1 MSRPEPQATLRFH
14 SGDFEV
20 VAPGA
25 YVRCAVT
32 GERIPLDE
40 LRYWS
45 FERQEAYLNAEAA
58 TRRAMDVGAREPET
72 GEAAS

>member
-1 MSRPEPQATLRFH
+1 MLRPDSRATLRYR

-20 VAPGA
+20 VIPGT
-25 YVRCAVT
+25 YVCCAVT

-58 TRRAMDVGAREPET
+58 TRRAMDAGALEPSA

>member
-1 MSRPEPQATLRFH
+1 MSGPDLPATLRYR
-14 SGDFEV
+14 SGDFEIIM
-20 VAPGA
+20 PGA

-32 GERIPLDE
+32 GERIPLGE

-58 TRRAMDVGAREPET
+58 TRRAVDVGAREPPT
-72 GEAAS
+72 GEVAS